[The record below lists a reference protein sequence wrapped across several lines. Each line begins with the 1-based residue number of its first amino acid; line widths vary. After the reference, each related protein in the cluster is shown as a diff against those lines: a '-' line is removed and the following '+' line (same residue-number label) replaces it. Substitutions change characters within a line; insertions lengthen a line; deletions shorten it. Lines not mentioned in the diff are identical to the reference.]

1 MHTALLAF
9 LFIGPGAS
17 APVDPAPEHMTV
29 VVHTTDARRTVRRC
43 LRIQNA
49 PVALPALAEEMEPG
63 RVSWHVSGGRA
74 PYALVRDE
82 RDLAGNVC
90 ITVRDADG
98 REATGWGVV
107 AEQLQE
113 VYVDCSMGMG
123 GAKSM
128 HATPQGASEA
138 PEVKSGASGA
148 AEARGRIERLRRPE
162 PKEHDLERNGPRD
175 LERHR
180 DHERGPQGGGQEG
193 RPAVRSAAGA
203 TRR

>member
-1 MHTALLAF
+1 MNTALLAL
-9 LFIGPGAS
+9 LFIGPGTS
-17 APVDPAPEHMTV
+17 APGELAPERMTV

-43 LRIQNA
+43 LRTQDPPIGF
-49 PVALPALAEEMEPG
+49 PAIAEEVEPG
-63 RVSWHVSGGRA
+63 RITWHVSGGRA
-74 PYALVRDE
+74 PFVLVRDE
-82 RDLAGNVC
+82 RDLVGNVC

-98 REATGWGVV
+98 REATGCGVV

-113 VYVDCSMGMG
+113 VYVDCTMGLG

-128 HATPQGASEA
+128 QPTPQGASEA
-138 PEVKSGASGA
+138 PEVKSGAGGA
-148 AEARGRIERLRRPE
+148 AEAHGRIERLRRPE
-162 PKEHDLERNGPRD
+162 PKEHDLERNGLRD

-180 DHERGPQGGGQEG
+180 DHERGPQGGGTEG